1 VLQRSTVDGAEA
13 SGGEV
18 VSRTV
23 KDMRD
28 GRREL
33 RRKAVRERRRRMLSV
48 AVEQLSFQFADDWN
62 GRRVQPG
69 TELDRM
75 EVLA

>member
-1 VLQRSTVDGAEA
+1 
-13 SGGEV
+13 

-33 RRKAVRERRRRMLSV
+33 RRLEVRERRRRRL
-48 AVEQLSFQFADDWN
+48 AAADDQLIFEFLRER
-62 GRRVQPG
+62 GRRRVQPS
-69 TELDRM
+69 TENDRI
-75 EVLA
+75 EVVG